1 MKNILLII
9 LLVPIFGFGS
19 NSLEELKFELIS
31 VTIQFLATDE
41 KISNT
46 KDFPFDCK
54 VLQYDCL
61 NSYCENKQIVGGIDR
76 VKKWKVIPVKNVSE
90 LKYLSDEIVG
100 EITNVQ
106 DGKVY
111 RTKFSNYEDYTRK
124 LNEIVNSYVEKS
136 SNQLPVGDD
145 SMDEDGS
152 SEINSEHSQSNGN
165 GIFLNILAFI
175 FGIVGAVLSVFLL
188 TKQKLLNKLY
198 FRLNSVETRLTTF
211 IDELPNLKRNSQSE
225 FDIEKYNNL
234 MEKIANLES
243 KILQKEKRQFEF
255 EVENKKQQVNIE
267 EIKESA
273 QHKYAKIPDI
283 PNGFSNSLLVQY
295 QDGEQIYEIII
306 KDNIAEF
313 RVANDEGA
321 QKYALSDFNYYLSP
335 ACSFMNQPLKGSK
348 IQTSKSGILRKEG
361 NNWILEQKAQIEFV

>member
-165 GIFLNILAFI
+165 GIF
-175 FGIVGAVLSVFLL
+175 
-188 TKQKLLNKLY
+188 KY
-198 FRLNSVETRLTTF
+198 FSFHLWYCRCCF
-211 IDELPNLKRNSQSE
+211 KCFYLPNK
-225 FDIEKYNNL
+225 
-234 MEKIANLES
+234 
-243 KILQKEKRQFEF
+243 
-255 EVENKKQQVNIE
+255 
-267 EIKESA
+267 
-273 QHKYAKIPDI
+273 
-283 PNGFSNSLLVQY
+283 
-295 QDGEQIYEIII
+295 
-306 KDNIAEF
+306 
-313 RVANDEGA
+313 
-321 QKYALSDFNYYLSP
+321 NY
-335 ACSFMNQPLKGSK
+335 
-348 IQTSKSGILRKEG
+348 
-361 NNWILEQKAQIEFV
+361 